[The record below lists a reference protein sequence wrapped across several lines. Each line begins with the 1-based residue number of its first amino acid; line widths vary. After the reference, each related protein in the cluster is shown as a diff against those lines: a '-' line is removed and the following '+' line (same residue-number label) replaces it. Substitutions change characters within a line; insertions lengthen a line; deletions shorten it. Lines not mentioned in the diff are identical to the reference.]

1 MKGNILSDLTCSRSR
16 NRRGRFGV
24 VLAITKLNLGLTST
38 ERYTYNKRRSYC
50 LSLRESTNQL
60 AVGNHT

>member
-16 NRRGRFGV
+16 DRRGRLGV
-24 VLAITKLNLGLTST
+24 VLAITKLNLGPT
-38 ERYTYNKRRSYC
+38 ERYRYNKRRSYC